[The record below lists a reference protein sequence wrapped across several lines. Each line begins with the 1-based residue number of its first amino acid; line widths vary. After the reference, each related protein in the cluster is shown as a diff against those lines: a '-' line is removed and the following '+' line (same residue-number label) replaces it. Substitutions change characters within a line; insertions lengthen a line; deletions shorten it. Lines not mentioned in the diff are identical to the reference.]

1 MFYDSNLKAFNLK
14 NRRELTTY
22 LLKKEEQ
29 DSQQLDF
36 VTGLQIVDP
45 EGRIFILEGLKHKAM
60 QLFHQNI
67 KKNTPNTRS
76 HKYLQNTNLSFRKR
90 LFSDFHL

>member
-1 MFYDSNLKAFNLK
+1 VFYDSNLKAFNLK

-60 QLFHQNI
+60 QLFHKNI
-67 KKNTPNTRS
+67 KKNSPNTRS
-76 HKYLQNTNLSFRKR
+76 
-90 LFSDFHL
+90 